1 MKSFILCVTACL
13 LGACSANGQ
22 NPQATKLTAEALL
35 NNCRNSD
42 LAVQHKAY
50 DKSFKKTDKVG
61 TEEIYYA
68 GLCYGYIQGW
78 MEARDKTT
86 AVVDGKIY
94 VITIMDAK
102 LYDVYTALDKYLRDK
117 PLDKGKL
124 ADTVLFTVF
133 EQNGLV
139 KPEQVGTLPQV
150 QQTVN

>member
-1 MKSFILCVTACL
+1 MKSVVLFTITCL
-13 LGACSANGQ
+13 LFACVANGQ
-22 NPQATKLTAEALL
+22 NPQSTKLTAGALL
-35 NNCRNSD
+35 NNCRNAD

-68 GLCYGYIQGW
+68 GVCYGYIQGW

-86 AVVDGKIY
+86 AVVDGKVY
-94 VITIMDAK
+94 VITVMDAK
-102 LYDVYTALDKYLRDK
+102 LSDVYVALDKYLRDK

-124 ADTVLFTVF
+124 ADTVLFTLF
-133 EQNGLV
+133 EQNGLI
-139 KPEQVGTLPQV
+139 KPEEVGRLPQV